1 MKSEPRK
8 QQLTVTLSDCT
19 RSSSVANA
27 KIYVLLY
34 SFRFAYFEFEGNFQV
49 QAPGGLYSEGR
60 FNGGFFCVMS
70 LGGLY
75 LEGLIFGISRYTSAR
90 TWNLAPNFL
99 NKTGFWRGHFWTSS
113 LSDKNHFFAMSW
125 KRLLSVVALCETC
138 DQALFFRGKGGKS
151 TRLPNKNGRKTA

>member
-1 MKSEPRK
+1 MKLFDCNHFAHVIVLWQMQKFMCYCTVFALLILNLREISKYKPRVAYIRRGD
-8 QQLTVTLSDCT
+8 LT
-19 RSSSVANA
+19 
-27 KIYVLLY
+27 
-34 SFRFAYFEFEGNFQV
+34 E
-49 QAPGGLYSEGR
+49 
-60 FNGGFFCVMS
+60 GFFCVMS

-75 LEGLIFGISRYTSAR
+75 LEGLIFGISRNTSAR

-99 NKTGFWRGHFWTSS
+99 KKTGFWRGHFWTSS

-125 KRLLSVVALCETC
+125 KRLLIVVALCETC